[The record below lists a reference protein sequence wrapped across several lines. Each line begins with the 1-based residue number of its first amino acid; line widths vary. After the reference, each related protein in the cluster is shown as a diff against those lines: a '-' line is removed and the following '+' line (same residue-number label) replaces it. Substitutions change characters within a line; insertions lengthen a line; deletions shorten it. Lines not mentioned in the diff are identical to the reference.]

1 MTGPSAGRLLL
12 YRGLLAVAV
21 LVAWELAV
29 GRLIDPFWFSSPL
42 RIADYLGRELVTRT
56 LYEHLGITLWETL
69 LGFAIGG
76 GAGILVGVLLSRSET
91 LAQVLDPFIVALN
104 GIPRVALAPLF
115 IIWFGIG
122 IASKVFLAFTLV
134 FFLTF
139 YNTFGGLRSIDPML
153 QNIARVLGAR
163 EHEVFWKVTLPNA
176 APWILTGL
184 KVSLPFA
191 LVGAIIGEFMAASR
205 GLGFLIQVESSVY
218 NTTGALAGILL
229 LMVIVIL
236 LNAFLNRIEAH
247 VLRWRPAATRGG
259 QASELQ

>member
-12 YRGLLAVAV
+12 YRGLLAVA
-21 LVAWELAV
+21 LLMAWGLAV

-56 LYEHLGITLWETL
+56 LYEHLAITLWETL

-122 IASKVFLAFTLV
+122 IAS
-134 FFLTF
+134 
-139 YNTFGGLRSIDPML
+139 
-153 QNIARVLGAR
+153 
-163 EHEVFWKVTLPNA
+163 EVP
-176 APWILTGL
+176 
-184 KVSLPFA
+184 
-191 LVGAIIGEFMAASR
+191 
-205 GLGFLIQVESSVY
+205 
-218 NTTGALAGILL
+218 
-229 LMVIVIL
+229 
-236 LNAFLNRIEAH
+236 AFLGHYDTWGKPWRRKRWVNNPWAAGGEAAH
-247 VLRWRPAATRGG
+247 DSR
-259 QASELQ
+259 